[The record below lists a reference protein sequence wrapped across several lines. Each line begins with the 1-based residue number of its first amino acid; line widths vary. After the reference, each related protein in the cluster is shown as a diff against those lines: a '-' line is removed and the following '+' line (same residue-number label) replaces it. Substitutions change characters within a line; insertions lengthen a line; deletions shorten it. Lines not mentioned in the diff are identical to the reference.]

1 MNKYFH
7 DNLFY
12 QKTLILI
19 ALATKVMKNYKK
31 KIALILGARYQE
43 SWRYCPKLNMANF
56 YVNCIDSHSIVR
68 LRQYLQGKK
77 CADMGSYFTEWYCLI
92 VWVQHNV
99 MFLPLPSLDI
109 AVAKTFKMSSWKEP
123 LFFLENNMCIA

>member
-1 MNKYFH
+1 MIIF
-7 DNLFY
+7 FY

-56 YVNCIDSHSIVR
+56 YVNYIDSYSIVIFW
-68 LRQYLQGKK
+68 QYLQVKK
-77 CADMGSYFTEWYCLI
+77 CDNMGSYFTKCR
-92 VWVQHNV
+92 NV
-99 MFLPLPSLDI
+99 DK
-109 AVAKTFKMSSWKEP
+109 V
-123 LFFLENNMCIA
+123 LERT